1 VIVGYGAAGINGKGQ
16 RTGPP
21 LPVKGMHCAMN
32 DAVRHRGTAAE
43 RGSVLDIWE
52 RLMTV
57 KCHRCEM
64 RTGLVHK
71 GNENDTQS
79 VDRNSRLC
87 TTRFDKENGDDGIGS
102 LT

>member
-1 VIVGYGAAGINGKGQ
+1 
-16 RTGPP
+16 
-21 LPVKGMHCAMN
+21 
-32 DAVRHRGTAAE
+32 
-43 RGSVLDIWE
+43 LDIWE